1 MSQALFRFIDVRKSF
16 GRRPLLRGADIELV
30 AGRCALLVGRNG
42 SGKSTLL
49 RIMAS
54 LEPPDRASVDFGGG
68 PLPWRRCRGYLQ
80 RHILYLHQQPYLF
93 DGDVRYNLGYALKGG
108 RDKRAL
114 VDAALRWGGLEAL
127 AGAPARSLS
136 GGERQRLALARAWL
150 RRPAVMLLDEPTAN
164 MDGEARHATLEL
176 LRALREEGYALLIA
190 SHDQHHF
197 GDLFDARMALRE
209 GRVAQCADEPPAI
222 AAVGR

>member
-1 MSQALFRFIDVRKSF
+1 MSQPLFRFHDIHKTF
-16 GRRPLLRGADIELV
+16 GSRPVLRGADIDLT
-30 AGRCALLVGRNG
+30 AGHCTLLTGRNG

-54 LEPPDRASVDFGGG
+54 IEKPDRASVDFGGG
-68 PLPWRRCRGYLQ
+68 ALPWRRCSRYLRQ
-80 RHILYLHQQPYLF
+80 HILYLHQQPYMF
-93 DGDVRYNLGYALKGG
+93 DGDVRHNLGYALKRGKG
-108 RDKRAL
+108 RRSL
-114 VDAALRWGGLEAL
+114 VDAALHWGGLEHL

-150 RRPAVMLLDEPTAN
+150 RRPTAMLLDEPTAN

-176 LRALREEGYALLIA
+176 LRALREEGYALLIS

-197 GDLFDARMALRE
+197 GDLFDTRLELRDGRLAPRARTASPLSVVR
-209 GRVAQCADEPPAI
+209 
-222 AAVGR
+222 